1 MAYQGACRDVGMDCD
16 FVAEGQTIEEVMA
29 QAARHGKE
37 THGYTDEQLQ
47 DPKMVERMK
56 AVIKKV

>member
-1 MAYQGACRDVGMDCD
+1 MDCD